1 MGLYWE
7 EFKRLL
13 LVCVH
18 ECIGILLWLN
28 NDDKKGFIIEQSSA
42 MPWLSLQSL
51 LLLSDRI
58 DEAVKKIFVKQR
70 DH

>member
-1 MGLYWE
+1 M
-7 EFKRLL
+7 
-13 LVCVH
+13 
-18 ECIGILLWLN
+18 I
-28 NDDKKGFIIEQSSA
+28 KKGFHLVVVQLSHLLHRILLVLNVDKMIFIVEQSA
-42 MPWLSLQSL
+42 ATPWLSLQSS

>member
-1 MGLYWE
+1 M
-7 EFKRLL
+7 
-13 LVCVH
+13 
-18 ECIGILLWLN
+18 I
-28 NDDKKGFIIEQSSA
+28 KKGFHLVVVQLSHLLHRILLVLIVDKMVFIVEQSVTT
-42 MPWLSLQSL
+42 PWLSLQSS